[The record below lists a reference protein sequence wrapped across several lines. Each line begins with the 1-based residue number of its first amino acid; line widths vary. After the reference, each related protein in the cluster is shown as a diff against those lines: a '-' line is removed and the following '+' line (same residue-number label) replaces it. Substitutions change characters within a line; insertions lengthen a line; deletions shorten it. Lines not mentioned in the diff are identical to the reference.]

1 MIDRKKILDRM
12 PRAAGSWYSISNK
25 TGTDGPAQIRIYEE
39 IGYWG
44 ITEEDFAR
52 DLAEITADE
61 IEVQISSPGGDVFA
75 GIAIYNALRAHPARV
90 TTRVDS
96 MAASAASIVVQ
107 AGDHRV
113 MLTASQ
119 QMIHNAWG
127 LAIGDADDMREMAEV
142 LDMQTKVLAGIYAER
157 SDKPVDHWLELMA
170 AASWFTA
177 EEAVEA
183 GLADE
188 VVKPARQEASNMA
201 RELRFSEQAAS
212 VVTAVEQLITRAEEV
227 IAFRRGQGKPPLSDD
242 SVESF
247 DRLEAAHNR
256 LNDVL
261 ASDPPPNDDVAR
273 EYTRFVAITQ
283 GD

>member
-1 MIDRKKILDRM
+1 MIDRRKILDRM

-39 IGYWG
+39 IGYFG

-52 DLAEITADE
+52 ELAEVTAAE
-61 IEVQISSPGGDVFA
+61 IMVQISSPGGDVFA

-127 LAIGDADDMREMAEV
+127 LAIGDAEDMREMADV
-142 LDMQTKVLAGIYAER
+142 LDMQTSVLAGIYAER
-157 SDKPVDHWLELMA
+157 SDKPVDHWLELMNA
-170 AASWFTA
+170 GSWFTA

-212 VVTAVEQLITRAEEV
+212 VVTDVEQLITRAEEV
-227 IAFRRGQGKPPLSDD
+227 IAFRREQGKPPLSDD

-247 DRLEAAHNR
+247 ERLEAAHNR
-256 LNDVL
+256 LNDALASPTDDVL
-261 ASDPPPNDDVAR
+261 A
-273 EYTRFVAITQ
+273 EYLRFVDITQ